1 MKRPPMRYPNL
12 GARAVKA
19 GLGVAAAALLATG
32 CATPQPYD
40 YSAFRQ
46 SRPASILVLPPL
58 NSSPDVGATYSVLSQ
73 VTLPLAESGYY
84 VLPVSLVDE
93 TFRQNGL
100 HNPAEMHEVKLQ
112 KLREIFGADAA
123 LYIDIKQYGTT
134 YAVLASESRV
144 TAEARLI
151 DLRSEQLLWQGTATA
166 SSAEGRNSSGGLV
179 GLLVQAVVSQ
189 ILESVTNQSHPVAGI
204 TSNRLLAAGRPNGML
219 YGPRSPNYQKDGNA
233 QQ

>member
-1 MKRPPMRYPNL
+1 MRFRTPSIRS
-12 GARAVKA
+12 AQA
-19 GLGVAAAALLATG
+19 GLAAAFAAALIATG
-32 CATPQPYD
+32 CATPTPYD
-40 YSAFRQ
+40 YSAFKQ

-58 NSSPDVGATYSVLSQ
+58 NSSPDVAATYSMLSQ

-100 HNPAEMHEVKLQ
+100 YNPPEMHEVAPQ

-123 LYIDIKQYGTT
+123 LYINIKQYGTS

-144 TAEARLI
+144 TAEARLV
-151 DLRSEQLLWQGTATA
+151 DLRSGQSLWQGEATA

-179 GLLVQAVVSQ
+179 GLLVQAVVAQ
-189 ILESVTNQSHPVAGI
+189 IVESVTNKSHPIAGI
-204 TSNRLLAAGRPNGML
+204 TSNRLLAAGRPSGML
-219 YGPRSPNYQKDGNA
+219 YGPRSPNYQKDGSVPR
-233 QQ
+233 